1 MGRQLR
7 KIYEVHWAAVSSP
20 NAIWCVAMGAV
31 AAAAAT
37 AERDGP
43 LFSFANHMLP
53 PEDGYDAQAP
63 LLSPRDISG
72 LL

>member
-1 MGRQLR
+1 
-7 KIYEVHWAAVSSP
+7 
-20 NAIWCVAMGAV
+20 MGAV

-63 LLSPRDISG
+63 FKLSPRDISG

>member
-1 MGRQLR
+1 
-7 KIYEVHWAAVSSP
+7 
-20 NAIWCVAMGAV
+20 MGAV